1 MGYIVFKLCFNQLVI
16 MSKFR
21 SYSIVINNPT
31 QDDIQSFKDLNV
43 DYLCYE
49 LEHTNN
55 AELTPHLQGFIYKK
69 NKIRVDTIKKALP
82 RAHIEK
88 CTKPPLA
95 NIRYCQKEDNGTF
108 FEKGLRPLSARIK
121 TLNTNEILE
130 TEEITK
136 KTLDDLIA
144 RRYFIGI
151 QMFQEM
157 LNEIKEDRLQKPEII
172 YIYGDSGTG
181 KTYSAWKMATQKYGI
196 ENISDISFANSFGNA
211 TNVHAECL
219 VYDEFRP
226 SQLDAATF
234 LKLTDG
240 YGMTLNI
247 KHSMVYI
254 RPKCVII
261 TSIKHPN
268 EIYKDEMNEQF
279 KRRITQFI
287 NMNENPWKEKEE
299 VEEIH
304 FNEGEK
310 MEEEKRNE
318 ENINASI
325 DRAINKYLYATEGF
339 KPQSTAKP

>member
-1 MGYIVFKLCFNQLVI
+1 MWK
-16 MSKFR
+16 R
-21 SYSIVINNPT
+21 S
-31 QDDIQSFKDLNV
+31 QR
-43 DYLCYE
+43 YLW
-49 LEHTNN
+49 
-55 AELTPHLQGFIYKK
+55 
-69 NKIRVDTIKKALP
+69 
-82 RAHIEK
+82 
-88 CTKPPLA
+88 
-95 NIRYCQKEDNGTF
+95 
-108 FEKGLRPLSARIK
+108 EKGIRPLSVAK
-121 TLNTNEILE
+121 ADAKNELKPLNTLEILE

-287 NMNENPWKEKEE
+287 NMNENPYREKEE

-304 FNEGEK
+304 FDENEK
-310 MEEEKRNE
+310 MEEEKTN
-318 ENINASI
+318 ENINACI
-325 DRAINKYLYATEGF
+325 DKAINKYLYAAEGF
-339 KPQSTAKP
+339 KPQSTAKAWILSVN